1 MAGVYPSVFWLS
13 WLIFYLFVIFVVSGG
28 ITIFFYFFKT
38 LSNINPLFIFLSIFF
53 YGMSCCSL
61 SFIFSYFFKNTK
73 TAGPVVSIIS
83 VIIIMANMATS
94 YVSLKIRKLVA
105 IFLSP
110 IYICS
115 FIYKIDKMKSH
126 NENLTFNNF
135 IKSDSGYFLLILLAN
150 NILYYVLAIVLDI
163 IDNAGGFKFFLL
175 KSFLLKSFLLKGENE
190 CNIGYQDDYQKD
202 IQDDETNKNKK
213 CMVEVSGI
221 SKIFEKKKKR
231 R

>member
-1 MAGVYPSVFWLS
+1 
-13 WLIFYLFVIFVVSGG
+13 
-28 ITIFFYFFKT
+28 
-38 LSNINPLFIFLSIFF
+38 
-53 YGMSCCSL
+53 MSCCSL

-73 TAGPVVSIIS
+73 TAGPAVSIIS

-94 YVSLKIRKLVA
+94 YVSLKIRKLIA

-221 SKIFEKKKKR
+221 SKIFEKKSEDDSKYQNNSNSKSQNLFNFKSLNIFKSTKMSKFIAVNNVSFNVYQDEIFCILGK
-231 R
+231 